1 MALME
6 WNSELDVGVQKM
18 NDEHK
23 DILEV
28 MNQLYDAKLTGKS
41 GPDVIGTVE
50 KLGRITS
57 DHFASEE
64 AYMES
69 INYPEINSHKLIH
82 KSLLEKYTQHY
93 EEIKR
98 SNGKM
103 NDAFFH
109 FLKLWLTAHI
119 KGIDMKYSAKNKA
132 FAKAG

>member
-23 DILEV
+23 DILDV
-28 MNQLYDAKLTGKS
+28 MNQLYDAKQAGKS
-41 GPDVIGTVE
+41 GPYIVKIVE
-50 KLGRITS
+50 ELGRITS

-69 INYPEINSHKLIH
+69 INYPELTSHKLIH

-98 SNGKM
+98 SNGDM
-103 NDAFFH
+103 HDAFFH

-119 KGIDMKYSAKNKA
+119 KGIDMKYSAKKNS